1 MGTVILFFLLLL
13 LFIASFVSFHGR
25 KIILKEIGFLTAGY
39 LLGYI
44 VKKIINIGQIN
55 SLWLFLS
62 VGSGYFLMLF
72 GLQFSRTTI
81 KKISRVSFLIA
92 FIESG
97 IIFLMALGV
106 GLFFIKDLN
115 LDLHIALLASLS
127 ASPLLI
133 YSQKKLDSSKLY
145 ALYLDPLLAIFILL
159 VLTLANGKRSI
170 LPMLFPLY
178 LIFVL
183 IIVKG
188 LERRE
193 QEMNL
198 FLFGSTTLLAGL
210 SLSHKIEPV
219 IPPFITGLLI
229 SNLGDK
235 YRRGFLNFL
244 QNMEKSI
251 YLAFLVLIGF
261 FLKPVFN
268 VRILMGILVISAIRG
283 FIKYFL
289 FRSIYAMIPGP
300 MVLAIGSGFYILT
313 GRGDFLF
320 YFTFYY
326 VINHIFLLK
335 GSVNEG
341 Y

>member
-1 MGTVILFFLLLL
+1 
-13 LFIASFVSFHGR
+13 
-25 KIILKEIGFLTAGY
+25 
-39 LLGYI
+39 
-44 VKKIINIGQIN
+44 
-55 SLWLFLS
+55 
-62 VGSGYFLMLF
+62 
-72 GLQFSRTTI
+72 
-81 KKISRVSFLIA
+81 
-92 FIESG
+92 
-97 IIFLMALGV
+97 MALGV

-115 LDLHIALLASLS
+115 LDIHIALLASLS

-210 SLSHKIEPV
+210 SLSHKIEPI

-268 VRILMGILVISAIRG
+268 VRILMGILVISTIRG

>member
-1 MGTVILFFLLLL
+1 MGTVILFFILLL

-44 VKKIINIGQIN
+44 VKKFINVGQIN

-72 GLQFSRTTI
+72 GLQFSRSTI

-115 LDLHIALLASLS
+115 LDLHLALLASLS

-133 YSQKKLDSSKLY
+133 YSQKKLDSNKLY

-229 SNLGDK
+229 SNLGNK

-268 VRILMGILVISAIRG
+268 VRTLMGILVISAIRG